1 MKNIIVLITCLM
13 MPLLVS
19 SQTLSTE
26 DLVTVPIKTLKNA
39 LIVKTERDYL
49 KNQITVVRDSVNIL
63 VTITNNQDSIIK
75 NQDTSISL
83 YKKIDIDRQK
93 QLEYKDNII
102 TNTQNQIKKLKLKFI
117 VSAVALVGILL
128 VI

>member
-1 MKNIIVLITCLM
+1 

-19 SQTLSTE
+19 SQTLLTE
-26 DLVTVPIKTLKNA
+26 DLVTVPVKTLKNA

-75 NQDTSISL
+75 TQDASISL
-83 YKKIDIDRQK
+83 YKKIDTDRQK

-117 VSAVALVGILL
+117 VSSIALVGILL

>member
-1 MKNIIVLITCLM
+1 

-19 SQTLSTE
+19 SQMLSTE
-26 DLVTVPIKTLKNA
+26 DLVTVPSKTLKNA
-39 LIVKTERDYL
+39 LIVKNERDFL

-75 NQDTSISL
+75 TQDISISL
-83 YKKIDIDRQK
+83 YKKIDTDRQK

-117 VSAVALVGILL
+117 VSSITLIGILL

>member
-1 MKNIIVLITCLM
+1 
-13 MPLLVS
+13 VS
-19 SQTLSTE
+19 SQTLLTE
-26 DLVTVPIKTLKNA
+26 DLVTVPTKTLKNA
-39 LIVKTERDYL
+39 LIVKNERDYL

-75 NQDTSISL
+75 NQDISISL

-102 TNTQNQIKKLKLKFI
+102 EYKDNIITDYQKQIKKFKLKFI
-117 VSAVALVGILL
+117 VSSIAFVGILL

>member
-1 MKNIIVLITCLM
+1 

-19 SQTLSTE
+19 SQTLLTE
-26 DLVTVPIKTLKNA
+26 DLVTVPTKTLKNA

-75 NQDTSISL
+75 TQDASISL
-83 YKKIDIDRQK
+83 YKKIDTDRQK

-117 VSAVALVGILL
+117 VSSIALVGILL

>member
-1 MKNIIVLITCLM
+1 

-26 DLVTVPIKTLKNA
+26 DLVTVPVKTLKNA

-75 NQDTSISL
+75 TQDASISL
-83 YKKIDIDRQK
+83 YKKIDTDRQK

-117 VSAVALVGILL
+117 VSSIALVGILL

>member
-1 MKNIIVLITCLM
+1 

-26 DLVTVPIKTLKNA
+26 DLVTVPAKTLKNA
-39 LIVKTERDYL
+39 LIVKNERDYL

-102 TNTQNQIKKLKLKFI
+102 TDKDNIITDYQNQIKKFKLKFI
-117 VSAVALVGILL
+117 VSSIAFVGILL

>member
-1 MKNIIVLITCLM
+1 

-19 SQTLSTE
+19 SQTLLTE
-26 DLVTVPIKTLKNA
+26 DLVTVPTKTLKNA
-39 LIVKTERDYL
+39 LIVKNERDFL

-102 TNTQNQIKKLKLKFI
+102 TDKDNIITDYQKQIKKFKLKFI
-117 VSAVALVGILL
+117 VSSIAFVGILL

>member
-1 MKNIIVLITCLM
+1 
-13 MPLLVS
+13 MPLNEG
-19 SQTLSTE
+19 QTVQYI
-26 DLVTVPIKTLKNA
+26 VTTTNTADGTTLYWKTTGNTTNSD
-39 LIVKTERDYL
+39 IVGGNTG
-49 KNQITVVRDSVNIL
+49 S

-75 NQDTSISL
+75 THHTSISL
-83 YKKIDIDRQK
+83 YKKIDTDRQK

-117 VSAVALVGILL
+117 VSSIALVGILL

>member
-1 MKNIIVLITCLM
+1 
-13 MPLLVS
+13 MPWLAS
-19 SQTLSTE
+19 SQTLSTKE
-26 DLVTVPIKTLKNA
+26 EYCSVPCHTLKNA
-39 LIVKTERDYL
+39 LIVKNERDFL

-75 NQDTSISL
+75 TQDASISL
-83 YKKIDIDRQK
+83 YKKIDTDRQK

-117 VSAVALVGILL
+117 VSSIALVGILL
-128 VI
+128 II

>member
-1 MKNIIVLITCLM
+1 

-26 DLVTVPIKTLKNA
+26 DLVTVPAKTLKNA
-39 LIVKTERDYL
+39 LIVKNERDYL

-83 YKKIDIDRQK
+83 CKKIDIDRQK

-102 TNTQNQIKKLKLKFI
+102 TDKDNIITDYQNKIKKFKLKFI
-117 VSAVALVGILL
+117 VSSIAFVGILL

>member
-1 MKNIIVLITCLM
+1 
-13 MPLLVS
+13 MPLLAS

-26 DLVTVPIKTLKNA
+26 DLVTVTIKTLKNA

-93 QLEYKDNII
+93 QLEYKDHII

-117 VSAVALVGILL
+117 VSSIALVGILL

>member
-1 MKNIIVLITCLM
+1 

-19 SQTLSTE
+19 SQTLLTE
-26 DLVTVPIKTLKNA
+26 DLVTVPVKTLKNA

-83 YKKIDIDRQK
+83 YKKIDTDYQK

-102 TNTQNQIKKLKLKFI
+102 TNYQNQIKKLKLKFI
-117 VSAVALVGILL
+117 VSSIALVGILL

>member
-1 MKNIIVLITCLM
+1 
-13 MPLLVS
+13 MPLLAS

-75 NQDTSISL
+75 TQDTSILL
-83 YKKIDIDRQK
+83 YKKIDTDRQK

-117 VSAVALVGILL
+117 VSSIALVGILL

>member
-1 MKNIIVLITCLM
+1 MKNLIALILLVTL
-13 MPLLVS
+13 PLLAS

-26 DLVTVPIKTLKNA
+26 DLVTVPSKTLKNA
-39 LIVKTERDYL
+39 LIVKNERDFL

-75 NQDTSISL
+75 TQDASISL
-83 YKKIDIDRQK
+83 YKKIDTDRQK

-117 VSAVALVGILL
+117 VSSIALVGILL

>member
-1 MKNIIVLITCLM
+1 MI
-13 MPLLVS
+13 PLLAS

-26 DLVTVPIKTLKNA
+26 DLVTVPAKTLKNA
-39 LIVKTERDYL
+39 LIVKNERDYL

-117 VSAVALVGILL
+117 VSSIALVGILL